1 MKKKWNKIVEEILKL
16 DEDMSQ
22 LSDVELRYK
31 TTEFKQRLKEGVTLD
46 SLLPEAFAVVREAAF
61 RVVNMKP
68 YPVQI
73 MGGIA
78 IHEGNIAEM
87 ATGEGKTL
95 VSTMPA
101 YLNALEEKGVHVV
114 TVNDYLAKRDAE
126 WMGKI
131 HEFLGLSVGYIL
143 NDYTPDRRKKAYNC
157 DITYITNNELGFDYL
172 RDNMAKKSNDIV
184 QRGLHFAIID
194 EIDSILIDE
203 ARTPL
208 IISGNERDASS
219 LYIACNVLAR
229 QMIKGEGDG
238 RLKKIDAILG
248 EDIVEDGDFYVDEK
262 DKIVSLTASGVEKV
276 EDYFHIENFS
286 APEHLAIQRTI
297 ILALKANYLMFRDKD
312 YVVKD
317 QQVFIVDEFT
327 GRIMQGRRFS
337 DGLHQAIE
345 AKENVVI
352 QKENNTLATITL
364 QNFFNKYDKKA
375 GMTGTAKTEEK
386 EFRDT
391 YHMKVCP
398 IPTNK
403 PISRVD
409 EPDSLYLT
417 KKEKFHA
424 IIEDIV
430 KTHEKEQPVLVGTI
444 NIDTSEYLSNEL
456 KKIGIK
462 HQVLNAKYHEAEA
475 EIISH
480 AGEKGMVTIATN
492 MAGRGTDIILGE
504 GVLALGGLRV
514 IGTERHESRRIDNQL
529 RGRSG
534 RQGDIG
540 SSKFYLSLEDNLI
553 RLFGLEKYIDIYRKL
568 GIEENE
574 EIIHKTVSKQVE
586 KAQKRVELNNYNMR
600 KQLLDYDKVNND
612 QRELIYAERRK
623 LLNKEDVHE
632 AIINM
637 LHDVADSCI
646 SYDKKRK
653 EWDISSLA
661 TYLESDEM
669 ITVTP
674 DSTKKDLSKTVF
686 EEFLKKYQKIESM
699 FIPEQMRETERN
711 VLLEVID
718 NNWMLQL
725 DNMEHLKQSISL
737 QSYAQKD
744 PVAQYKLEG
753 YNMFDK
759 MLASIR
765 SDIAATFT
773 HIYYQPTE
781 A

>member
-172 RDNMAKKSNDIV
+172 RDNMAKKSSDIV

-229 QMIKGEGDG
+229 QMIKGKGDG
-238 RLKKIDAILG
+238 RLKRIDAILG

-262 DKIVSLTASGVEKV
+262 DKIVSLTAAGVEKV

-286 APEHLAIQRTI
+286 DPEHLAIQRTI

>member
-1 MKKKWNKIVEEILKL
+1 M
-16 DEDMSQ
+16 
-22 LSDVELRYK
+22 
-31 TTEFKQRLKEGVTLD
+31 
-46 SLLPEAFAVVREAAF
+46 
-61 RVVNMKP
+61 
-68 YPVQI
+68 
-73 MGGIA
+73 
-78 IHEGNIAEM
+78 
-87 ATGEGKTL
+87 
-95 VSTMPA
+95 
-101 YLNALEEKGVHVV
+101 
-114 TVNDYLAKRDAE
+114 
-126 WMGKI
+126 
-131 HEFLGLSVGYIL
+131 
-143 NDYTPDRRKKAYNC
+143 
-157 DITYITNNELGFDYL
+157 
-172 RDNMAKKSNDIV
+172 
-184 QRGLHFAIID
+184 
-194 EIDSILIDE
+194 
-203 ARTPL
+203 
-208 IISGNERDASS
+208 
-219 LYIACNVLAR
+219 
-229 QMIKGEGDG
+229 
-238 RLKKIDAILG
+238 
-248 EDIVEDGDFYVDEK
+248 EDGDFYVDEK
-262 DKIVSLTASGVEKV
+262 DKIVSLTAAGVEKV

-286 APEHLAIQRTI
+286 DPEHLAIQRTI

-773 HIYYQPTE
+773 HIYCQPTE